1 MRCPI
6 TYKETTNRY
15 APEAIKLFSSQATI
29 LNDFPFSVEEQLQE
43 AVARASK
50 MSIQGMQ
57 PKLSTVFSLA
67 NGSFEIVDSSG
78 TFIMKPQHL
87 QFKELPEN
95 EDLSMRLAKS
105 AGAKVPFHGMIYCSD
120 GTLTYFIKR
129 FDRLS
134 RGKKLPVE
142 DFAQLLGFFRET
154 KYAASMERV
163 AEAIERFCTFPA
175 IEKIELFRRVL
186 ISFLVGNEDM
196 HLKNFSLITEKDITT
211 LSPVYDMVNTT
222 IALHSAKEEI
232 ALPIKGNKKNLTRA
246 MFFKYF
252 AKERLQLRSEVVDK
266 VAGEITAAVNS
277 AWPQLIEASFMSDK
291 MKKEYEQIVNERRT
305 RLGL

>member
-120 GTLTYFIKR
+120 GTLTYFTKR

-134 RGKKLPVE
+134 
-142 DFAQLLGFFRET
+142 
-154 KYAASMERV
+154 
-163 AEAIERFCTFPA
+163 
-175 IEKIELFRRVL
+175 
-186 ISFLVGNEDM
+186 
-196 HLKNFSLITEKDITT
+196 
-211 LSPVYDMVNTT
+211 
-222 IALHSAKEEI
+222 
-232 ALPIKGNKKNLTRA
+232 
-246 MFFKYF
+246 
-252 AKERLQLRSEVVDK
+252 
-266 VAGEITAAVNS
+266 
-277 AWPQLIEASFMSDK
+277 
-291 MKKEYEQIVNERRT
+291 
-305 RLGL
+305 